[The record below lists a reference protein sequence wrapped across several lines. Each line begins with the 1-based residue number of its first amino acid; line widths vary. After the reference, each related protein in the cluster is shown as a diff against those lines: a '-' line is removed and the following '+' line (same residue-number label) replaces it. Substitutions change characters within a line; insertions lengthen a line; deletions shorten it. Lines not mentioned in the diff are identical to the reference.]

1 MLNARQVNDMPSRKS
16 QGTLGLLRA
25 HKKAQAT
32 VSNDLVMG
40 LNLPADI
47 VARIRMYHTTARPM
61 GGLGMPALMV
71 EPDETADAGCA
82 LLHLHGG
89 AYTSGGLLQ
98 CRAVISPVCAE
109 AKLPALTFS
118 YRLAPRWPYPA
129 QLEDALK
136 AYDCLIAMGYAPD
149 KIAFVGESAG
159 GNLALALALKLKH
172 SGRPLPAALALMSP
186 WTDPLQ
192 TGESYRTLMKTDP
205 TLDEEELMRSA
216 LAFASGSEEVLKD
229 PMISVKDA
237 DFTGFPPTQI
247 HVGTSEILLSDA
259 EALDRKMDADGVQCQ
274 LVRWEGMCH
283 VFQIFGFEE
292 SRLSYRMIGKFLR
305 ERLYENE

>member
-1 MLNARQVNDMPSRKS
+1 MRSRKS
-16 QGTLGLLRA
+16 QGALGLLRA
-25 HKKAQAT
+25 HKKAQAA

-47 VARIRMYHTTARPM
+47 IARIRMYHTSARPM

-71 EPDETADAGCA
+71 EPTETADETCV

-118 YRLAPRWPYPA
+118 YRLAPRYRYPA
-129 QLEDALK
+129 QLEDALT
-136 AYDCLIAMGYAPD
+136 AYDCLIAMGYAPE

-159 GNLALALALKLKH
+159 GNLALALALRLKQT
-172 SGRPLPAALALMSP
+172 GRPLPAALALMSP

-192 TGESYRTLMKTDP
+192 TGDSYRSLKDVDP
-205 TLDEEELMRSA
+205 TLDEEALMRSA
-216 LAFASGSEEVLKD
+216 LAFAGGSEELLKD

-259 EALDRKMDADGVQCQ
+259 EALDRKMDGDGVDSQ
-274 LVRWEGMCH
+274 LIRWEGMCH

-292 SRLSYRMIGKFLR
+292 SHLSYRMIGKFLR
-305 ERLYENE
+305 EHLYETE